1 MVNKP
6 IMING
11 VDVSDC
17 EYLGLCKECNVKCGS
32 FFSFDCSDN
41 PNCYYKELVRR
52 LNIYGKLDNVARRL
66 SVRKFPNSQQTEYDC
81 NGCCGCCTTASNYM
95 IKIANQLKE
104 VIKEL
109 KG

>member
-1 MVNKP
+1 MVDKP
-6 IMING
+6 IMTNG

-17 EYLGLCKECNVKCGS
+17 EYLGLDKECKVKGGS
-32 FFSFDCSDN
+32 YCTFDCSDN
-41 PNCYYKELVRR
+41 PKCYYKELIRIF
-52 LNIYGKLDNVARRL
+52 NIYGKLDKIAHRL
-66 SVRKFPNSQQTEYDC
+66 SVRKFPNNQQIEYDC
-81 NGCCGCCTTASNYM
+81 YGCCGCCATASNYM